1 MIRQPANIKPIL
13 PMKRQTA
20 AEIATLASRYEC
32 TFTLESRNVILN
44 AKSMLDN
51 GACLILEEKDLD
63 SLNLIAMIE
72 DLINDDIKLRNMSNA
87 AKSMSHVNAAADIAR
102 LIYEMAGK

>member
-20 AEIATLASRYEC
+20 AEIATLASHYEC

-44 AKSMLDN
+44 AKSMLGLLSMALPDDGEIIISVDGQDEQAAIN
-51 GACLILEEKDLD
+51 AMNDL
-63 SLNLIAMIE
+63 
-72 DLINDDIKLRNMSNA
+72 LR
-87 AKSMSHVNAAADIAR
+87 R
-102 LIYEMAGK
+102 LSVQ

>member
-20 AEIATLASRYEC
+20 AEIATLASRYDC

-44 AKSMLDN
+44 AKSMLGLLSMALPDDGEIIISVDGQDEQAAIN
-51 GACLILEEKDLD
+51 AMNDL
-63 SLNLIAMIE
+63 
-72 DLINDDIKLRNMSNA
+72 LR
-87 AKSMSHVNAAADIAR
+87 R
-102 LIYEMAGK
+102 LSVQ